1 MNERNYDDLKY
12 SDEIMFSI
20 KSDIYLIGIIES
32 YFNSLFSNKVIDDM
46 PKVKSTSK

>member
-32 YFNSLFSNKVIDDM
+32 YFNSLFSIK
-46 PKVKSTSK
+46 

>member
-1 MNERNYDDLKY
+1 MNKRNYDDLKY

-32 YFNSLFSNKVIDDM
+32 YL
-46 PKVKSTSK
+46 